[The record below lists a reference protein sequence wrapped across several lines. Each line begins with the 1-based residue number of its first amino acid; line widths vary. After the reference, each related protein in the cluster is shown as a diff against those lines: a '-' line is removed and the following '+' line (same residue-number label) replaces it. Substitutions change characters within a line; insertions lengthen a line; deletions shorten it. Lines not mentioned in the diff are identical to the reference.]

1 MDIILREVAEAL
13 HDLWQRRHPS
23 SPVTAEPFQV
33 DGLDHVDIRSG
44 DDTRQPQAPGWQILT
59 AIVREHPRRLSSDLD
74 SRLWGEETG
83 YKPAADIL
91 AIMRVLKR
99 RDPTLDRVI
108 IDLTHA
114 DPAEV
119 DLSNAKLSDAS
130 LSGASFAVGLTV
142 QDSHAGD
149 FGALLHELSS
159 IPVIANSAPQGVREK
174 TA

>member
-1 MDIILREVAEAL
+1 M
-13 HDLWQRRHPS
+13 
-23 SPVTAEPFQV
+23 

-44 DDTRQPQAPGWQILT
+44 DDTRQPQAPGWKILT

-149 FGALLHELSS
+149 LGLCSMSFPPSRSS
-159 IPVIANSAPQGVREK
+159 PTRRLRGCAKKPRSR
-174 TA
+174 TAG